1 LVTNELPTL
10 CKQNMEL
17 MLASTQSYIH
27 VDNSHLVSLFSP
39 FNDSVTIRCHISQ
52 GLTVQ
57 NLPLTVGLNQFLLE
71 PGCEAQSRHLLMFPE
86 TVVINNGTK
95 LKNYW
100 SLNLTSQLLDLSED
114 LTDLHKINIT
124 NLAPHLIAYTSNVQS
139 EKLDLAD
146 AAKTVTHIQ
155 AIHGISSFN
164 PIKPDLETAT
174 PISWTVQGL
183 SVIVIILVI
192 LACCNCGRSCC
203 CPDIACCSNIVV
215 AAKFVGLGIF
225 KIIRFLICACHGK
238 KPHVQAVNTASPTY
252 WRASDPTPTSEDP
265 LSENWVNRSPEYE
278 PVVLRAPNWEIC
290 RLGRRVILKA
300 DLPSGPIFYNHLLG
314 VIENEEGNRLN
325 MPVGPS
331 PDLLNRYLKAINSSS
346 PPDVTYKQGRR
357 HLIDDPYV
365 IFDKEHQRYYHRVTN
380 KPVCGYRLPRV

>member
-1 LVTNELPTL
+1 
-10 CKQNMEL
+10 
-17 MLASTQSYIH
+17 
-27 VDNSHLVSLFSP
+27 
-39 FNDSVTIRCHISQ
+39 
-52 GLTVQ
+52 
-57 NLPLTVGLNQFLLE
+57 
-71 PGCEAQSRHLLMFPE
+71 MFPE
-86 TVVINNGTK
+86 TVVINNGSK

-114 LTDLHKINIT
+114 LTELHKVNVT
-124 NLAPHLIAYTSNVQS
+124 NLAPHLIAYTSSVQS

-146 AAKTVTHIQ
+146 ASKIVTHIQ

-183 SVIVIILVI
+183 SVIVLILVI

-203 CPDIACCSNIVV
+203 CPDIACCSNIIV

-225 KIIRFLICACHGK
+225 KIVRFLICACHGI
-238 KPHVQAVNTASPTY
+238 KPRAQAVNTASPTY
-252 WRASDPTPTSEDP
+252 QRATDPTPTSEDHT
-265 LSENWVNRSPEYE
+265 ENRINRSPEYE

-290 RLGRRVILKA
+290 HVGRRVILKA

-331 PDLLNRYLKAINSSS
+331 PDLLNRYLKAIHSSL
-346 PPDVTYKQGRR
+346 PPDVTYEQGRR
-357 HLIDDPYV
+357 RLVDDPYI
-365 IFDKEHQRYYHRVTN
+365 IFDKDHQRYYHRVTN
-380 KPVCGYRLPRV
+380 KPVCGYRLPRI